1 MVIPYE
7 GEWEKFRHVIHH
19 ELTHAVMLQ
28 MVYGAGVQSIITGMQ
43 QFQLPLWMI
52 EGLAEFESRGWD
64 IESDMYMRDA
74 TLAGYVPPIDYLGGF
89 MAYKGGQSVLNY
101 IAERYGKEKVGEILA
116 RSRSTRA
123 QNAACSNPSA

>member
-1 MVIPYE
+1 
-7 GEWEKFRHVIHH
+7 
-19 ELTHAVMLQ
+19 MLQ